1 MLRPSPEPDAP
12 VRRTRVLPA
21 SVALRSLAGA
31 LWLVVPLIA
40 LALLALAVFG
50 PTDQRTF
57 VTFLINVTIV
67 VGLGAFA
74 GNAGVLSFGHA
85 GFVALGAYLGGILAM
100 TPAQKALA
108 LPDLLGVL
116 ANAHLATPLALL
128 VTALVVGAIALL
140 PGVVVARMTPSAA
153 VLGTFALLVIVNDVL
168 TGARSITRGNQTFF
182 GVPPLATIM
191 TCLLVAIA
199 AVVVAR
205 LYRDS
210 AFGLRLRAAR
220 EDPLAASAAG
230 IAVGRQRL
238 IAWVLSAAICAAGGM
253 LLGAYIGA
261 FSPKTF
267 YLTLTFQLLAMLLVG
282 GWTTVSGAVVGAAVI
297 TLLTTFLGDLATG
310 PGPLPEFLSLTEV
323 GISVSIL
330 IVLYF
335 RRDGLMGRL
344 EVDEH
349 VAAWR
354 RRRAERGTAAPAA
367 PAPGESPAPLVAP
380 ERPGAS
386 AELVVA
392 GLAKSFDGLHVLRG
406 VDVTVRS
413 GEILGVIGP
422 NGSGKTTLV
431 NAITGVV
438 RPEHG
443 SIALAGRELAGSAPC
458 DVTRAGVARTFQNIR
473 LFATLTVRQNVQ
485 AAVSAHGGGTLT
497 PAAAD
502 ALLRVVALD
511 DLAERE
517 SRSLPYG
524 AQRRLEI
531 ARALATDPRLL
542 LLDEPAAGLNDVESE
557 RLLRMLRTIT
567 AERGVGVLIID
578 HDLGL
583 MMRLCHRI
591 VVLDQG
597 AVIADGSPDEIRSNP
612 EVLRAYMG
620 AKSAQALNERRAV

>member
-1 MLRPSPEPDAP
+1 MLRPSPDRDAP

-21 SVALRSLAGA
+21 TVALRSLAGA
-31 LWLVVPLIA
+31 LWLVVPL
-40 LALLALAVFG
+40 LALAMVALAAFG

-85 GFVALGAYLGGILAM
+85 GFVALGAYLGGILVM
-100 TPAQKALA
+100 TPEEKALA
-108 LPDLLGVL
+108 LPDLPGVL
-116 ANAHLATPLALL
+116 ADVHLATPAGLL

-140 PGVVVARMTPSAA
+140 PGAVVARMTPSAA

-182 GVPPLATIM
+182 GVPPIATIM
-191 TCLLVAIA
+191 TCLWVAVVAI
-199 AVVVAR
+199 VVAR

-220 EDPLAASAAG
+220 EDPLAAAAAG

-282 GWTTVSGAVVGAAVI
+282 GWTTVSGAVLGAAVI

-330 IVLYF
+330 VVLYF

-344 EVDEH
+344 EADEH
-349 VAAWR
+349 FAAWR
-354 RRRAERGTAAPAA
+354 RRRAAA
-367 PAPGESPAPLVAP
+367 PAPSAEETEAAPVAAAP
-380 ERPGAS
+380 EQPGAR

-438 RPEHG
+438 RPEAG
-443 SIALAGRELAGSAPC
+443 TVTLAGRDLAGRPPTA
-458 DVTRAGVARTFQNIR
+458 VTRAGIARTFQNIR
-473 LFATLTVRQNVQ
+473 LFSTLTVRQNVQ
-485 AAVSAHGGGTLT
+485 AAVAAHGGGTLS
-497 PAAAD
+497 PQDAD
-502 ALLRVVALD
+502 ALLAVVALD

-597 AVIADGSPDEIRSNP
+597 AVIADGSPEEIRSNP